1 MQVRRL
7 SAAIALAAAVMAA
20 ACGGSSTPPPTP
32 ASAPA
37 AAAVDPATAA
47 TITGY
52 IVVKGNVPKAEPI
65 SMTADPVCAS
75 GPAGAQ
81 VTETFVVGPDNGLE
95 NVFVYVKSGLGTR
108 TFPAPTAPV
117 VLNQQG
123 CHYTPHV
130 FGVQVGQPLDI
141 LNSDD
146 TLHNVH
152 AAAQV
157 NEEFNLGQPFKG
169 MKTTRTFD
177 KPEVMIP
184 FKCDVHSWMNAFVG
198 VLAHPYFA
206 VSADGGKFSLKTLP
220 PGTYEIEAWHEKL
233 GTQTQTVTVG
243 EKETKEITFTFTAG

>member
-1 MQVRRL
+1 
-7 SAAIALAAAVMAA
+7 
-20 ACGGSSTPPPTP
+20 
-32 ASAPA
+32 
-37 AAAVDPATAA
+37 
-47 TITGY
+47 
-52 IVVKGNVPKAEPI
+52 
-65 SMTADPVCAS
+65 
-75 GPAGAQ
+75 
-81 VTETFVVGPDNGLE
+81 
-95 NVFVYVKSGLGTR
+95 
-108 TFPAPTAPV
+108 

-157 NEEFNLGQPFKG
+157 NQEFNLGQPFKG

-184 FKCDVHSWMNAFVG
+184 FKCDVHTWMNAFVG

-243 EKETKEITFTFTAG
+243 EKETKEITFTFMAG